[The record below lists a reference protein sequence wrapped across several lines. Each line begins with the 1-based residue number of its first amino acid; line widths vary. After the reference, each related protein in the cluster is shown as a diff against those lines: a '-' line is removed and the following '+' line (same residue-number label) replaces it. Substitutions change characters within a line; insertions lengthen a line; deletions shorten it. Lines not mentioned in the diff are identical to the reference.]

1 VKRPLGPAEG
11 ISERIGPDCGQD
23 RVWDVL
29 GRRTLL
35 RTERGIEVAVE
46 TVRLPDGRIIDD
58 YHQIVVGD
66 SASVYAETPDGK
78 VIVIRHYCHGARR
91 HSIGLPGGRVDPS
104 ETPLEAA
111 RRELLEETGHDASD
125 WTFLGSFVR
134 NGNQGGGV
142 DHLFRASGA
151 RRIAAPDPGDLEEIA
166 VCAMDRDELRAVLEG
181 NGIAVLA
188 HALGV
193 TLGLLGRAT
202 WPAGSDD
209 AIILPNE

>member
-1 VKRPLGPAEG
+1 MKRPLGPEESVG
-11 ISERIGPDCGQD
+11 PNRGPD
-23 RVWDVL
+23 RPWDVL

-111 RRELLEETGHDASD
+111 KRELLEETGHSASD

-142 DHLFRASGA
+142 DHLFRASAA
-151 RRIAAPDPGDLEEIA
+151 RRITTPDSGDLEEIT
-166 VCAMDRDELRAVLEG
+166 VCAMTRDELRAVLEG

-193 TLGLLGRAT
+193 TLGLLGRTSWA
-202 WPAGSDD
+202 AGSDD
-209 AIILPNE
+209 AVILPNE